1 MNSNENEIENYENQ
15 YQDEYSNNEQEE
27 DELDEELPPE
37 AKEYYEY
44 KNKIDIME
52 KEKKLLE
59 SNLVEAKR
67 NFKEK
72 KKLEETKQRP
82 FKKHHFTEYR
92 DYEKDILNRM
102 MDEELFGEVGTT
114 KDILGNFVDKV
125 LERSLYLYRNRNCHT
140 CSKLLSRGMSTKK
153 CPKCHHLLREL
164 YEKQKKGKKKNY
176 IKK

>member
-1 MNSNENEIENYENQ
+1 MEENYQNQ
-15 YQDEYSNNEQEE
+15 FSDEYIDNMQEE
-27 DELDEELPPE
+27 EEFDEELPPE

-67 NFKEK
+67 NLKEEQKLK
-72 KKLEETKQRP
+72 KTKERP
-82 FKKHHFTEYR
+82 FNNYNYSEYR
-92 DYEKDILNRM
+92 DYEKKLLNKM
-102 MDEELFGEVGTT
+102 LEEDLLGGVETS

-125 LERSLYLYRNRNCHT
+125 LDRSLFLYRNRNCHT
-140 CSKLLSRGMSTKK
+140 CSKLLSMGMSTQK
-153 CPKCHHLLREL
+153 CPKCHHLLKEL
-164 YEKQKKGKKKNY
+164 NEQKKKYNKKKY

>member
-92 DYEKDILNRM
+92 DYE
-102 MDEELFGEVGTT
+102 
-114 KDILGNFVDKV
+114 
-125 LERSLYLYRNRNCHT
+125 
-140 CSKLLSRGMSTKK
+140 
-153 CPKCHHLLREL
+153 
-164 YEKQKKGKKKNY
+164 
-176 IKK
+176 

>member
-52 KEKKLLE
+52 
-59 SNLVEAKR
+59 
-67 NFKEK
+67 KEK

-140 CSKLLSRGMSTKK
+140 CSKLLSMGMSTKK